1 MRKSKYRWRVLLL
14 TALCCLIGAS
24 LGGTLAYADTGASSY
39 NYSYW
44 GRTVAAPA
52 AYKAS
57 TVLNGKEL
65 GVGALKD
72 PSDLHV
78 TSDNQIYVL
87 DSGNNRIVVFDSQF
101 KLIRIID
108 SFMRDGKKETF
119 NNPQGLFV
127 SPQKQLIVADT
138 GNQRVVELDA
148 NLTVIKVIDP
158 PQSDLLNSNFKF
170 QPVRVIADQAQR
182 IYVMSIGVF
191 DGFMEFNQ
199 NGEFTSFIGANR
211 VKVDP
216 TELLWKRL
224 STRAQ
229 RSQMVMFTP
238 TEFTNLDI
246 NDEGFI
252 YATNGDIWGD
262 TIKKLN
268 AQGSDILRRTGYF
281 NPKGDIR
288 YTTEQ
293 GPGRLIDIDVT
304 DSEMYSVLDGARGR
318 VFTYNGDGHFMYMFG
333 GIGNQL
339 GQFKTPV
346 AIERVGDDFL
356 VLDKA
361 FGEITVFKSTE
372 YGRTLNEATRA
383 YYRGD
388 EEKAFE
394 LYNKTINMNANLE
407 YAYSGIGKS
416 LLRKGEYKEAM
427 HYFEESYDRGN
438 YSKAFLL
445 YRKQVLREHFPTIM
459 TGIIVVL
466 VVAFVARVLWKRKKL
481 RRIRGVSIE
490 S

>member
-1 MRKSKYRWRVLLL
+1 MRNRIHTMRVLLL

-24 LGGTLAYADTGASSY
+24 LGGTLAYADNGASSY
-39 NYSYW
+39 NYSFW

-57 TVLNGKEL
+57 TVLDGKQL

-78 TSDNQIYVL
+78 TPDNQIYLL
-87 DSGNNRIVVFDSQF
+87 DSGNNRIVVLDQQF
-101 KLIRIID
+101 KLIRVID
-108 SFMRDGKKETF
+108 AFERDGKQETF
-119 NNPQGLFV
+119 NNPQGLYV
-127 SPQKQLIVADT
+127 TPQKQLIVADT
-138 GNQRVVELDA
+138 GNQRVVQLDQ
-148 NLTVIKVIDP
+148 NMKVIKIIEAP
-158 PQSDLLNSNFKF
+158 KSELLAANFVF

-182 IYVMSIGVF
+182 IYVMSVGVF

-238 TEFTNLDI
+238 TEFTNMDI

-268 AQGSDILRRTGYF
+268 AQGNDILRRTGYF
-281 NPKGDIR
+281 NPKGDIT
-288 YTTEQ
+288 YTTAQ
-293 GPGRLIDIDVT
+293 GPPRLTDIDVT
-304 DSEMYSVLDGARGR
+304 DSEIYSVLDSARGR
-318 VFTYNGDGHFMYMFG
+318 VFTYNGDGHFMYVFG
-333 GIGNQL
+333 GIGNQM

-361 FGEITVFKSTE
+361 FGEITVFRTTD
-372 YGRTLNEATRA
+372 YGRTLNEAVRS

-394 LYNKTINMNANLE
+394 LYNETINMNANLE
-407 YAYSGIGKS
+407 FAYSGIGKS
-416 LLRKGEYKEAM
+416 LLRKGDYKEAM

-459 TGIIVVL
+459 TGIIVVI
-466 VVAFVARVLWKRKKL
+466 VAGLLARVLWKKKL
-481 RRIRGVSIE
+481 RRTRGVSIE